1 MSLAT
6 WTYWSPDIHEGADTG
21 PIQWEPS
28 QIDTPRQ
35 WFPKCGPGKGSIRIT
50 WELIKNANSWAPP
63 HTDSETL
70 GPSNLCFNKPS
81 RGFWC
86 LLNSEIPLGTAW
98 ENKNKTKPLKLLGTF
113 EKEVVKF
120 YKTLHFSNPKSWDL
134 CSRPQGWGVTKEP
147 PINAPTSVVFSF
159 QNVILPCLTVF
170 PLKSHGFF
178 LFPHIP
184 CYVHALWVCEKVN
197 CGDCYKWKN

>member
-1 MSLAT
+1 MKCMESSSLQYFHVKYPNIWHLAQSQTSWKNWMHMMSLAT

-113 EKEVVKF
+113 EKEVVKVLQDPAF
-120 YKTLHFSNPKSWDL
+120 FQSKELGLMLKTTRLGSNQRTP
-134 CSRPQGWGVTKEP
+134 
-147 PINAPTSVVFSF
+147 N
-159 QNVILPCLTVF
+159 
-170 PLKSHGFF
+170 
-178 LFPHIP
+178 
-184 CYVHALWVCEKVN
+184 
-197 CGDCYKWKN
+197 